1 VTTVEINIKT
11 PFVSFASPA
20 ALCVVR
26 HRMAPMATGSDWAAY
41 GLEAT
46 RVLAPVSAA
55 IQGTTVSIATPSM
68 RETTPAT
75 QIAQPKASA
84 LLPNSDVAVV
94 DGFGGLAGIRNW
106 SPPV

>member
-1 VTTVEINIKT
+1 MEINIKA
-11 PFVSFASPA
+11 PFVSFASSA

-41 GLEAT
+41 GLEAA

-55 IQGTTVSIATPSM
+55 IQGTTVSIATLST

-84 LLPNSDVAVV
+84 LLPISDVAVV

>member
-1 VTTVEINIKT
+1 MT
-11 PFVSFASPA
+11 SFASPS

-26 HRMAPMATGSDWAAY
+26 HRMAPSTTWTAY

-46 RVLAPVSAA
+46 RVLAPASAA
-55 IQGTTVSIATPSM
+55 IQGTSVSSAM
-68 RETTPAT
+68 RATTPVVT
-75 QIAQPKASA
+75 RTAQPKAIA

-94 DGFGGLAGIRNW
+94 DGFGGLAGIRTSHNW